1 MFNNKK
7 ILFYGPANTKDKET
21 IDINNYHIVII
32 TNNMCENF
40 FNKYNVKP
48 TVLIYLLTNKIY
60 SLKYN
65 HIIQKYINKITLI
78 FTISQTS
85 KNHLVGKIDANK
97 IHILERTSQFNM
109 MKYIPLC
116 LTRMLMHL
124 ENYKFKTLHIIGCT
138 FYDNPKN

>member
-21 IDINNYHIVII
+21 ININNYHIVII

-85 KNHLVGKIDANK
+85 KNYLVGKIDANK
-97 IHILERTSQFNM
+97 TSSFNSLLTFPSH
-109 MKYIPLC
+109 KLTKFDAAVDALIKSSDSIP
-116 LTRMLMHL
+116 
-124 ENYKFKTLHIIGCT
+124 
-138 FYDNPKN
+138 